1 MTGVVIAIDING
13 TVVETDIEAR
23 TLLVQFIRDAG
34 LTGTNVGCD
43 TTTCGACTVL
53 VDGVP
58 VKSCTMFA
66 VQAAGSAV
74 TTIESLARDANSLT
88 PLQQAFVDAHGV
100 QCGFCT
106 PGMILVASALL
117 DENPDPTD
125 REVRE
130 AISGNLCRCTG
141 YVNIVKA
148 IRLAAGLRNADT
160 GS

>member
-106 PGMILVASALL
+106 PGMIMRTVAFLR
-117 DENPDPTD
+117 EHPRPTD
-125 REVRE
+125 EQIARSIE
-130 AISGNLCRCTG
+130 GNLCRCTG
-141 YVNIVKA
+141 YVKIQDA
-148 IRLAAGLRNADT
+148 IRAAARE
-160 GS
+160 S

>member
-1 MTGVVIAIDING
+1 LTGVVIAIDING